1 MTDGIFGDAT
11 RFYPAAVASGAEDAI
26 SVELPA
32 VLVGGPPHSGKSVLI
47 YSLSQALRQR
57 RVEHYAL
64 RACPDG
70 EGDWS
75 NEAPPAL
82 VRQIRLKGQWT
93 SQWLQRVSRD
103 IRRRHLP
110 LLVDVGGRPTP
121 EQAAMFGLC
130 THAVL
135 LTPDAA
141 ARAWWTELVQ
151 RHGLPIV
158 ADLTSDLHGENRLDS
173 AAPVVRG
180 VLAGLERHH
189 TATGPAFDALVER
202 LAALLACDGAA
213 LRRSHLAAAP
223 EAFELVID
231 LERLAH
237 TLGVPQQGER
247 SVWAP
252 QHLPALLD
260 YLPAGQPLAIYGRAP
275 VWVYAALARL
285 AWPSRFANWDVRL
298 GWVEPQPL
306 PTAVEPP
313 AGPVQWTV
321 QAAGD
326 AARLSATLPE
336 HYLDIT
342 QLPAVTAPRLPEG
355 VGVSLSGK
363 LPNWLFA
370 SLAQTYAAAPWL
382 AVYQPQP
389 GADIVVHS
397 TDGRRLAGAVLEPAT
412 DRLPAAVPLRPG
424 P

>member
-1 MTDGIFGDAT
+1 MSE
-11 RFYPAAVASGAEDAI
+11 PLPCEK
-26 SVELPA
+26 LPA

-57 RVEHYAL
+57 GVYHYAL

-75 NEAPPAL
+75 NEAPPEL

-103 IRRRHLP
+103 IQRRHLP

-135 LTPDAA
+135 LTPDAQ
-141 ARAWWTELVQ
+141 ARAWWQELVQ
-151 RHGLPIV
+151 RYGLSVV
-158 ADLTSDLHGENRLDS
+158 ADLTSDLHGQNRLDS

-202 LAALLACDGAA
+202 LAAVMACDQAA
-213 LRRSHLAAAP
+213 LRRRHLEAAP
-223 EAFELVID
+223 GDFELVVD
-231 LERLAH
+231 LDRLAR
-237 TLGVPQQGER
+237 TLGVSHQGEQ
-247 SVWAP
+247 SAWAP
-252 QHLPALLD
+252 EDLPALLD

-275 VWVYAALARL
+275 VWVYTALARL
-285 AWPSRFANWDVRL
+285 AWPSRFACWDVRL
-298 GWVEPQPL
+298 GWVEAQAL
-306 PTAVEPP
+306 PTTAEPP
-313 AGPVQWTV
+313 AGPVRWTV

-326 AARLSATLPE
+326 AAWVKAELPE
-336 HYLDIT
+336 HYVDIT
-342 QLPAVTAPRLPEG
+342 QLPELVAPQVPAG
-355 VGVSLSGK
+355 VGVVLDGK

-370 SLAQTYAAAPWL
+370 SLAQTYAWAPWL
-382 AVYQPQP
+382 AVHYPP
-389 GADIVVHS
+389 GQCAVVVHA
-397 TDGRRLAGAVLEPAT
+397 TGPEPAVGE
-412 DRLPAAVPLRPG
+412 RRR
-424 P
+424 

>member
-1 MTDGIFGDAT
+1 M
-11 RFYPAAVASGAEDAI
+11 
-26 SVELPA
+26 
-32 VLVGGPPHSGKSVLI
+32 GGPPHSGKSVLI
-47 YSLSQALRQR
+47 YSLSQALRGR
-57 RVEHYAL
+57 GVEHYAL

-75 NEAPPAL
+75 NEAPPPRVQEL
-82 VRQIRLKGQWT
+82 RIKGRWTPQWVA
-93 SQWLQRVSRD
+93 WISRD
-103 IRRRHLP
+103 IQRRHLP

-135 LTPDAA
+135 LTPDPA

-202 LAALLACDGAA
+202 LAEVLAYDKAA
-213 LRRSHLAAAP
+213 LRRRHLAAAP

-231 LERLAH
+231 LDRLAH
-237 TLGVPQQGER
+237 TLRVPQEGER
-247 SVWAP
+247 SIWAP
-252 QHLPALLD
+252 EYLPTLLD

-285 AWPSRFANWDVRL
+285 AWPGRFANWDVRL

-306 PTAVEPP
+306 PTAAEPP
-313 AGPVQWTV
+313 AGPVQWVV

-326 AARLSATLPE
+326 AVRVKVELPE

-342 QLPAVTAPRLPEG
+342 QLPEVTAPRLPQG
-355 VGVSLSGK
+355 VGMILDGK

-382 AVYQPQP
+382 AVRSPQLD
-389 GADIVVHS
+389 GCVVVH
-397 TDGRRLAGAVLEPAT
+397 AQAPEPAT
-412 DRLPAAVPLRPG
+412 GNLLPL
-424 P
+424 